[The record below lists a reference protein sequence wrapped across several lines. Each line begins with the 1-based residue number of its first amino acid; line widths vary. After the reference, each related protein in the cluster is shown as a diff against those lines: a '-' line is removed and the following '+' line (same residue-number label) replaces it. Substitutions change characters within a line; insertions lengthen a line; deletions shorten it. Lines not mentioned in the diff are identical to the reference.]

1 MTTHTRHSQSG
12 ASSAEYGLLI
22 SLIAAAIVV
31 TLVFFGTEVSALFDE
46 PCDSL
51 TAAGRPC

>member
-1 MTTHTRHSQSG
+1 MTIPTRHTEAG
-12 ASSAEYGLLI
+12 ATSSEYGLLI

-51 TAAGRPC
+51 TAAGRSC